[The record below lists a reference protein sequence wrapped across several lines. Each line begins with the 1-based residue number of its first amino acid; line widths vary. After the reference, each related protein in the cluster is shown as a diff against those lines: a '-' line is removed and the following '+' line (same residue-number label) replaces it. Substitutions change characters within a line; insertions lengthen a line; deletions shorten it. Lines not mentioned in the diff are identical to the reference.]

1 MVLSRG
7 VESLRKDLEIT
18 SDVHSLVY
26 SDGCCEQAIVNF
38 IIAGRA
44 CNELDSDN
52 WPSELLPVGF
62 MTNEEA
68 YVFPSFYRLGPL
80 PPWHEPQHAG
90 RV

>member
-26 SDGCCEQAIVNF
+26 NNGCCEQAIVNF

-62 MTNEEA
+62 MTKEEA
-68 YVFPSFYRLGPL
+68 YVSLSFFF
-80 PPWHEPQHAG
+80 G
-90 RV
+90 RCFLV